1 MTSMVYVRE
10 SDIDDDFRQPVDGSW
25 QFVGLIKMA
34 MEMLSG
40 EGDGLF
46 YCERDLERHELIVC
60 FDEVSGSCTEVQ

>member
-25 QFVGLIKMA
+25 EFVGLPRRA
-34 MEMLSG
+34 MEMLSR
-40 EGDGLF
+40 EGTGLF
-46 YCERDLERHELIVC
+46 YCEREGRDFVVC